1 MCPEVVVGQAEVMVA
16 EETVVCRQR
25 RGMCRGQYQVTGAV
39 NESSLFLSV
48 CTPEDEH
55 KVFPFVVEGTDC
67 SVGKF
72 FPATALVGA
81 GCMSAYC
88 QGGIEHQYTLFR
100 PTCQVAAGRYGLAQ
114 VSLYFLENV
123 LQGGREG
130 NPVVYREAQ
139 SVSLSRTVIGVLS
152 DDDHFH
158 PVKRTEVESIED

>member
-1 MCPEVVVGQAEVMVA
+1 
-16 EETVVCRQR
+16 
-25 RGMCRGQYQVTGAV
+25 MCRGQYQVTGAV

-81 GCMSAYC
+81 GCMGAYS

-100 PTCQVAAGRYGLAQ
+100 PKRVRLPLVGMGLPKSACI
-114 VSLYFLENV
+114 SLKMFC
-123 LQGGREG
+123 REG
-130 NPVVYREAQ
+130 GKAIP
-139 SVSLSRTVIGVLS
+139 S
-152 DDDHFH
+152 F
-158 PVKRTEVESIED
+158 TEKHSP